1 MADIQNPFDD
11 ETFRDLSSTPESK
24 DDTASQA
31 DDAPDQRKQSQ
42 MLSAT
47 LMGRNGHHH
56 PSGPLTPLQ
65 ANTAS
70 TGTGSQQGKRQ
81 KFLPYILGAVGVIVI
96 LSCLSLGAVAS
107 FSLLSFQSSLNSP
120 QTTLS
125 DFYSALHTGNFQ
137 SAYNQLSSNYQ
148 HAMSYDTFQA
158 KYSTLDALNGPI
170 QSYQI
175 GNVSTQGNSASAS
188 IKVVRQMQTGKA
200 VQQTQTVQLIV
211 ENSAWKI
218 GQINAGQ
225 TTPG

>member
-11 ETFRDLSSTPESK
+11 ETFRDLSSASESK
-24 DDTASQA
+24 DDTALHA
-31 DDAPDQRKQSQ
+31 GNAPDQRKQRQ

-47 LMGRNGHHH
+47 LGRNGHHH

-65 ANTAS
+65 ANKTS
-70 TGTGSQQGKRQ
+70 TGTGPQQSKRR
-81 KFLPYILGAVGVIVI
+81 KLLPYILGAVGVVVI
-96 LSCLSLGAVAS
+96 LSCLGIGAVAT
-107 FSLLSFQSSLNSP
+107 FSLLSFQSSLNGP

-125 DFYSALHTGNFQ
+125 DFYSALHTSDYR
-137 SAYNQLSSNYQ
+137 SAYSQLSNNYQ

-175 GNVSTQGNSASAS
+175 GNVSTQGNSASAT
-188 IKVVRQMQTGKA
+188 IKVVRQMQTGRA

-218 GQINAGQ
+218 DQINAGQ